1 MSCMQQYQI
10 EMRSRIIQEAHR
22 LLDHL
27 PDDPKSTSLKVF
39 PEYASKV
46 IRDAEMHSIRLLVDP
61 MDGATL
67 LDRWEGFYTIFRDS
81 CEQLHAGPEVL
92 HRGMDLYADVREYI
106 RSNIYF

>member
-1 MSCMQQYQI
+1 MSFMPQHQI
-10 EMRSRIIQEAHR
+10 EMRSQIIQEVHK

-27 PDDPKSTSLKVF
+27 PDDPKATSLKVF

-67 LDRWEGFYTIFRDS
+67 LERWEGFYLIFRDS

-106 RSNIYF
+106 RSIIYF

>member
-10 EMRSRIIQEAHR
+10 EMRSRIIQEVHK

-27 PDDPKSTSLKVF
+27 PDDPKST
-39 PEYASKV
+39 
-46 IRDAEMHSIRLLVDP
+46 LLE
-61 MDGATL
+61 
-67 LDRWEGFYTIFRDS
+67 RWEGFYTIFRDS

>member
-1 MSCMQQYQI
+1 MSFALQQQI
-10 EMRSRIIQEAHR
+10 EMRSQIMQEVHR

-27 PDDPKSTSLKVF
+27 PDDPKSTSLKAF

-46 IRDAEMHSIRLLVDP
+46 IRDAELHSIRIMMDP
-61 MDGATL
+61 RDGVNL

-81 CEQLHAGPEVL
+81 CEQLHAGPEVV

-106 RSNIYF
+106 RTNIYF